1 MNSELPF
8 KMEPLK
14 YEVSSYVLVVVDVK
28 PLEEYKLLLTFENG
42 EKKVFNMKPYL
53 DKGVFRELKEKKLFK
68 TVRVS
73 FDSVEWSNKADIE
86 PEVLYED
93 SVEYI

>member
-1 MNSELPF
+1 MF
-8 KMEPLK
+8 
-14 YEVSSYVLVVVDVK
+14 LVVVDVK

>member
-1 MNSELPF
+1 M
-8 KMEPLK
+8 
-14 YEVSSYVLVVVDVK
+14 YLVVVDVK